1 VRKGGNLEESQ
12 NGDEMGVK
20 STSRKEIVCTNVTK
34 TTIRITE
41 IMERDN
47 SGSMRRDRLGENP
60 RSIA

>member
-1 VRKGGNLEESQ
+1 
-12 NGDEMGVK
+12 MGIK
-20 STSRKEIVCTNVTK
+20 STSCKEIVCTNVAK

-47 SGSMRRDRLGENP
+47 GGSMRRDRLGENP